1 LEITVH
7 PYDLPDADILV
18 SPDEFEYSVWQPDKM
33 YVILGR
39 ANSALSSLWVENI
52 TTDKVDVYKRP
63 SGGETVILS
72 PNMVVF
78 SAKMKFDKSMSTKQM
93 FVKINSLLIKHLS
106 QLGIKE
112 LNTRG
117 ISDISIGVKKIA
129 GSSMYLNKDVIF
141 YHAVLNI
148 SEDISLIS
156 KYLKHPLREPD
167 YRMGRSH
174 LDFVTSLHKEGYNL
188 DYNTIATKLSLALRE
203 LETVSS

>member
-1 LEITVH
+1 LEITIH

-18 SPDEFEYSVWQPDKM
+18 SPKEFEYSVWRPDKL

-39 ANSALSSLWVENI
+39 ANNASSSLWTENI
-52 TTDKVDVYKRP
+52 INDKVEVYKRP

-72 PNMVVF
+72 PNMAVF
-78 SAKMKFDKSMSTKQM
+78 SAKMRFHKGMNTKQT
-93 FVKINSLLIKHLS
+93 FVKINSLIIKHLS
-106 QLGIKE
+106 GLGITD
-112 LNTRG
+112 LNSRG
-117 ISDISIGVKKIA
+117 ISDISIGARKIA

-148 SEDISLIS
+148 SEDVSLIS

-174 LDFVTSLHKEGYNL
+174 QDFVTSLHKEGYPFGF
-188 DYNTIATKLSLALRE
+188 DVIASKIAYAMKE
-203 LETVSS
+203 LEE